1 LRSKAIALALLA
13 LVSFLGPLLETLLT
27 GGVEPFGKWEIG
39 ETLVA
44 LVLVFWW
51 YHVDKAEHGYRAGP
65 LMNGGMLLVL
75 AVALPVYLL
84 RSRGWKR
91 GALAIAVAAALFLVL
106 LGLGEAG
113 EWLGK
118 KNGPALGG

>member
-1 LRSKAIALALLA
+1 MRSKRFALALLA
-13 LVSFLGPLLETLLT
+13 LVSFLGPFLEMLIT
-27 GGVEPFGKWEIG
+27 GRVEPFGAWEIG
-39 ETLVA
+39 ETIVA

-75 AVALPVYLL
+75 AVAMPIYLV

-91 GALAIAVAAALFLVL
+91 GAIAIAVAAAIFLVL

-113 EWLGK
+113 EWLGAAI
-118 KNGPALGG
+118 NGSVG

>member
-1 LRSKAIALALLA
+1 MRSKVLALALLA
-13 LVSFLGPLLETLLT
+13 LVSFFGPLLEMLVT
-27 GGVEPFGKWEIG
+27 GRVESHGRWEIG

-65 LMNGGMLLVL
+65 LMNGGMLLALV
-75 AVALPVYLL
+75 VAMPIYLV

-91 GALAIAVAAALFLVL
+91 GGIATLIALGCAGASF
-106 LGLGEAG
+106 GLGELG
-113 EWLGK
+113 EWAAAYL
-118 KNGPALGG
+118 

>member
-1 LRSKAIALALLA
+1 MRSKLLALALLA
-13 LVSFLGPLLETLLT
+13 LVCFLGPFLEVLLT
-27 GGVEPFGKWEIG
+27 GDVEPYGKWEIG
-39 ETLVA
+39 ETVVA

-51 YHVDKAEHGYRAGP
+51 YHVDKAQHGYRAGP

-75 AVALPVYLL
+75 AIALPIYFV

-91 GALAIAVAAALFLVL
+91 GAIATAIAIVVALLG

-118 KNGPALGG
+118 KMGPP

>member
-1 LRSKAIALALLA
+1 LRSKNISLALLA
-13 LVSFLGPLLETLLT
+13 LVSFLGPFLEVVLT
-27 GGVEPFGKWEIG
+27 GRVDSFGKWEIG
-39 ETLVA
+39 ETLIA

-75 AVALPVYLL
+75 AIAMPIYLV

-91 GALAIAVAAALFLVL
+91 GALAVAIAIAIGLVSF
-106 LGLGEAG
+106 GLGELG
-113 EWLGK
+113 EWSAK
-118 KNGPALGG
+118 KMGPP

>member
-1 LRSKAIALALLA
+1 MRSKSVALALLA
-13 LVSFLGPLLETLLT
+13 LVSFTGPFLETLFT
-27 GGVEPFGKWEIG
+27 GGVESYGKWEIG

-51 YHVDKAEHGYRAGP
+51 YHVDKAQHGYKAGA

-75 AVALPVYLL
+75 ALAMPIYLV

-91 GALAIAVAAALFLVL
+91 GAIAIAVAIGLFLVL

-113 EWLGK
+113 EWLAK
-118 KNGPALGG
+118 KMGPP